1 MCKITAKQWKKFLVW
16 ISAYVN
22 VIVFALVGAYF
33 MLKEEDEDVKRTVKY
48 AFITYVA
55 FVACS
60 AVLNMYSYLGNAFDW
75 DYNSW
80 VYDVYAALVLLNNI
94 ARIVVFAVFS
104 CIALFK
110 KEDCCRCDSSAEDVL
125 DEKKEEDAAV
135 EESTQEESQE

>member
-94 ARIVVFAVFS
+94 ARIVVFAVFT
-104 CIALFK
+104 CISFFK
-110 KEDCCRCDSSAEDVL
+110 KEDCCCAKAVTEETL
-125 DEKKEEDAAV
+125 EEKKEE
-135 EESTQEESQE
+135 SQE

>member
-1 MCKITAKQWKKFLVW
+1 MCKITTKQWKKLLVW
-16 ISAYVN
+16 VSAYVN

-94 ARIVVFAVFS
+94 GRIVVFAVFT
-104 CIALFK
+104 CISFFK
-110 KEDCCRCDSSAEDVL
+110 KEDCCCAKAVTEETL
-125 DEKKEEDAAV
+125 EEKKEE
-135 EESTQEESQE
+135 SQE